1 MTREYFDKKDASDAE
16 KIGDALF
23 LRPTLLRRQFNGQSR
38 LSRNTRKTASNRRFQ
53 GAKEPL
59 GASRK
64 SQQRTIEDGLTAL
77 YCSISDRLPHVER
90 ALRANVAL
98 QRAKK
103 VQKRT

>member
-23 LRPTLLRRQFNGQSR
+23 LRPRLLRRQFNGQSR

-64 SQQRTIEDGLTAL
+64 SQQRTMRTAL
-77 YCSISDRLPHVER
+77 RPFTVVYQI
-90 ALRANVAL
+90 ALRMSRGLGVL
-98 QRAKK
+98 
-103 VQKRT
+103 T